1 MVRFN
6 DKAQISTVASNDILP
21 ITDISDS
28 SDDKKITVTQLSQF
42 TVDNI
47 STLTDGL
54 GFSKNNLT
62 DTLKSNY
69 DTAYNN
75 LSTLALLN
83 TDGNNKLALSNMFT
97 IGATALNDAT
107 GYAQL
112 LAEYNSTTETRTDTI
127 GAYSISYKY
136 TSHGAKI
143 TDIANKSIVD
153 NIYALIGYSEYYII
167 DTTNEQFYL
176 PRLINPLTD
185 IVIAHKNLLKLN
197 CYREQFLKPGSTH
210 TSLILK
216 GDTYLKFKLNGYE
229 RTYYNPTDLEF
240 SATAKLDQGSGFTAG
255 KDYYVYLVETANL
268 NKYDIVVSLNATYPY
283 GYNSNTA
290 YCIGGFHTLCVSVTS
305 SNAPAL
311 PTNAPSLW
319 SSHPAIGYSA
329 GDIIPNSV
337 WCETHRPMCNPAGMV
352 YVDLLDLWVDI
363 YLQSGTGT
371 STASAYGATMT
382 NSRTPIQHQW
392 DLQLVGK
399 RPARDVEF
407 MIFAEGSNQKTAV
420 AGSAQ
425 PNPFTAGGH
434 LDTAGKRMISGYFV
448 EECCGLIWQWLDEI
462 APVGGSGWNGYGDEG
477 TRGQSYG
484 MPYILMAGGAWDGS
498 TNCGSRSR
506 DANNTRSGVYAHFG
520 CRGVSLPKFSR

>member
-136 TSHGAKI
+136 TSHGTKI

-176 PRLINPLTD
+176 PRLIF
-185 IVIAHKNLLKLN
+185 IKIKLL
-197 CYREQFLKPGSTH
+197 S
-210 TSLILK
+210 
-216 GDTYLKFKLNGYE
+216 
-229 RTYYNPTDLEF
+229 
-240 SATAKLDQGSGFTAG
+240 
-255 KDYYVYLVETANL
+255 
-268 NKYDIVVSLNATYPY
+268 
-283 GYNSNTA
+283 
-290 YCIGGFHTLCVSVTS
+290 
-305 SNAPAL
+305 
-311 PTNAPSLW
+311 
-319 SSHPAIGYSA
+319 
-329 GDIIPNSV
+329 
-337 WCETHRPMCNPAGMV
+337 
-352 YVDLLDLWVDI
+352 
-363 YLQSGTGT
+363 
-371 STASAYGATMT
+371 
-382 NSRTPIQHQW
+382 
-392 DLQLVGK
+392 
-399 RPARDVEF
+399 
-407 MIFAEGSNQKTAV
+407 
-420 AGSAQ
+420 
-425 PNPFTAGGH
+425 
-434 LDTAGKRMISGYFV
+434 
-448 EECCGLIWQWLDEI
+448 
-462 APVGGSGWNGYGDEG
+462 
-477 TRGQSYG
+477 
-484 MPYILMAGGAWDGS
+484 
-498 TNCGSRSR
+498 
-506 DANNTRSGVYAHFG
+506 
-520 CRGVSLPKFSR
+520 